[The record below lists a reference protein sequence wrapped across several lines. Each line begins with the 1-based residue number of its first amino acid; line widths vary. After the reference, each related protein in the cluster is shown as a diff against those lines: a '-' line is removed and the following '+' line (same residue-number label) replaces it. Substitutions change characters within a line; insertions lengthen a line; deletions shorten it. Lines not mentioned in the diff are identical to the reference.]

1 MIQLKEA
8 KKIYKNGRTEYP
20 ALNGID
26 LTIEN
31 GEYVAIIGT
40 SGSGKSTLL
49 NIIGAPSDIG
59 GQCQVTLS

>member
-40 SGSGKSTLL
+40 SGSGKKYTFKYHRWD
-49 NIIGAPSDIG
+49 GSDNRWS
-59 GQCQVTLS
+59 VSV

>member
-49 NIIGAPSDIG
+49 IS
-59 GQCQVTLS
+59 

>member
-40 SGSGKSTLL
+40 SGSVQSW
-49 NIIGAPSDIG
+49 P
-59 GQCQVTLS
+59 LSPI